1 MTPKQRLIQAIN
13 GFLPTSDTSGTLAN
27 VVRSLLA
34 LVNDLPDGP
43 SNQPAPLLWVAP
55 NGNDATGQRG
65 NLDRPF
71 RQVQAAIDAA
81 QPQDTILIAP
91 GDYDGVVVP
100 SGRSLT
106 LQGLGNERT
115 PTVRIFGTN
124 EALLWDSGPADR
136 LAVQNVQLLTFS
148 AVTPALLVTGIP
160 DLVNAELYLDRV
172 QYGSALGIGAQFSD
186 LGYLQQTNC
195 DGFWSCLGVSE
206 AQTQGHLSGG
216 MIVDVSLTPSPGYL
230 PGVHR
235 VFSSYLDEGIESRRN
250 ALIAVPPGSYALF
263 VGPEAMSL
271 AYGPQALVVFMGT
284 CDVFLAILDQGDTT
298 IILENAWISQSAEFQ
313 NNAIARSYQIFA
325 HGTIFLQSLIATAG
339 PSELDIMNDGGHAE
353 TSLMIFTDQAHWWRR
368 GGAAR
373 VLIDPGVN
381 VFRYA
386 NEGGPIAGP
395 SYPSS
400 QPVSYV
406 VQLPVLPLVATDALA
421 VTAQSNNEVTIESG
435 FAVPVIA
442 DLIHMPREFLC
453 TPHASP

>member
-1 MTPKQRLIQAIN
+1 VNAKLKLIQAIE
-13 GFLPTSDTSGTLAN
+13 GYLPTSTTAGTLAN
-27 VVRSLLA
+27 VIRSLLA
-34 LVNDLPDGP
+34 FVKDQPDGP
-43 SNQPAPLLWVAP
+43 SNQPAPLIWVAP
-55 NGNDATGQRG
+55 NGDDATGERG
-65 NLDRPF
+65 NIDRPF

-100 SGRSLT
+100 SGLSLT

-115 PTVRIFGTN
+115 PTVRIFGAD
-124 EALLWDSGPADR
+124 EALLWDAGPSDR

-148 AVTPALLVTGIP
+148 AVVPALLVTGLP

-172 QYGSALGIGAQFSD
+172 FYGSALGIGAQFSN
-186 LGYLQQTNC
+186 LGYLQQSNC
-195 DGFWSCLGVSE
+195 SGFWSCVNVSE
-206 AQTQGHLSGG
+206 AQTQSHFSGG
-216 MIVDVSLTPSPGYL
+216 MVVDVPLVPSPGYL

-235 VFSSYLDEGIESRRN
+235 VFSSYLDEGIESRGN

-263 VGPEAMSL
+263 VAGEAFVGAL
-271 AYGPQALVVFMGT
+271 GPQALLVFQGIT
-284 CDVFLAILDQGDTT
+284 DVLTVILDQGDTSV
-298 IILENAWISQSAEFQ
+298 LLDHAWISQSADFQ
-313 NNAIARSYQIFA
+313 NLAPARDYDIFA
-325 HGTIFLQSLIATAG
+325 HGTVFLQSVTATSG
-339 PSELDIMNDGGHAE
+339 VSELNLLNDGGHAS
-353 TSLMIFTDQAHWWRR
+353 TSLMIFDPLAHWWRR
-368 GGAAR
+368 GGSAR

-406 VQLPVLPLVATDALA
+406 VQLPLLPLVPSDALA

-435 FAVPVIA
+435 FAAPVIA
-442 DLIHMPREFLC
+442 DLIHMPRELL
-453 TPHASP
+453 